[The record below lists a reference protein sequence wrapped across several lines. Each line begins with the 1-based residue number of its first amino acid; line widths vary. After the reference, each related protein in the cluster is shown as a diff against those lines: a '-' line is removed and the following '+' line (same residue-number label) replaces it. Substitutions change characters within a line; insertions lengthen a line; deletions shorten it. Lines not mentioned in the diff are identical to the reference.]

1 MLRLSARS
9 ERWPLSRP
17 FRISRGVKTAADVV
31 VAEVRDGDHVGTGE
45 AVPYARYGE
54 STESV
59 LAQMSSID
67 AAALTRET
75 LQSAL
80 PPGAARNAIDCAL
93 WDLDA
98 KRTGRSAASIAGV
111 RQPETMITA
120 VTISLDTP
128 DAMEA
133 AAASVALAPLIKVK
147 VSDDDPVARV
157 AAVRRAAPNARLIV
171 DPNEGWTA
179 QMLQAHMSK
188 LAALNVALLE
198 QPIPV
203 ADDAALIGMRP
214 PIPICADEAA
224 HTSHDLETLVGRYQA
239 INIKLD
245 KTGGLTE
252 ALLMKRRVE
261 ALGLT
266 LMVGCMIGTSLG
278 IAPALL
284 IAQDAEFVDLDGPWW
299 LAQDRHDAV
308 HIADGRLVPAARS
321 WGTPPVA

>member
-1 MLRLSARS
+1 MLRLSARC

-31 VAEVRDGDHVGTGE
+31 VAELRDGDNVGLGE

-54 STESV
+54 SIESV
-59 LAQMSSID
+59 LAQMHSVSIT
-67 AAALTRET
+67 TREA
-75 LQSAL
+75 LQAAL

-93 WDLDA
+93 WDLEA
-98 KRTGRSAASIAGV
+98 RTTGRSVATLAGAQEPCAIV
-111 RQPETMITA
+111 TA

-133 AAASVALAPLIKVK
+133 AAAAVSSAPLIKVK
-147 VSDDDPVARV
+147 VSSDDPVARV
-157 AAVRRAAPNARLIV
+157 AAVRRAAPKARLIV

-179 QMLQAHMSK
+179 AMLHAHMEK
-188 LAALNVALLE
+188 LAALDVALLE
-198 QPIPV
+198 QPIPAGEDSAQV
-203 ADDAALIGMRP
+203 GMRP

-224 HTSHDLETLVGRYQA
+224 HTSADVEALANRYQA

-252 ALLMKRRVE
+252 ALAMKRRVE
-261 ALGLT
+261 TIGL
-266 LMVGCMIGTSLG
+266 LVMVGCMVGTSLG
-278 IAPALL
+278 ISPALL
-284 IAQDAEFVDLDGPWW
+284 LAQDAKFVDLDGPWW
-299 LAQDRHDAV
+299 LARDRDAAV
-308 HIADGRLVPAARS
+308 HIRDGRLIPSAQG